1 MVLQPGCDRA
11 DLETPSITPAEAMIA
26 RAQDAPAAPA
36 VGQTPAGPALG
47 AAIGRRLELAAAQAP
62 GFTRFDLERVFGSN
76 DLVGIDYLAR
86 GLQAARPVA
95 RLILRG
101 EEAGYATGFLVAPQL
116 LLTNRHVLGSADQA
130 GSAIAEFGYELLPD
144 GRPAATEAF
153 RLRPDLAFVTGDPAD
168 DFMDFALVA
177 VEPASLAGR
186 PLADWGFLRLDDR
199 PGKITEGEWVTI
211 IQHPSGAHKQVAL
224 RENRL
229 IRKLTERPVLEYH
242 SDTAPGS
249 SGSPCFNDQWQVVA
263 LHSRGVWKTDDAGN
277 VKLRVGGAVPKE
289 QLQRMP
295 GLRDSDIDWESNLGV
310 RTSRIVAALRV
321 AADRPPLLD
330 AMLTDIDRGGPA
342 IAMPAVPATA
352 PAPPAVDKRAEEA
365 ARRRPRPAAPP
376 ARGTGYD
383 PDFLRGHSVPLP
395 SLGDAARRFGEAA
408 INRETGKPEL
418 PYTHF
423 SVVLSAARRLAF
435 FTAVNID
442 GRKSIP
448 LERGRDKWAYDDRLP
463 EDAQA
468 GDWLYKEEGGN
479 FFDRGHLVRR
489 LDPCWGD
496 AGTVGRANDDTFHW
510 TNCAPQHWSF
520 NQGAT
525 LWNGLEN
532 YILGNADEDD
542 LLVTVFNGPV
552 FRSDDYVH
560 RGVGI
565 PREYWKVVAV
575 RTREGGLAASAYS
588 ISQARLVANIDFE
601 EYPVGQFRTFQRP
614 IARIERLT
622 GLDFGDA
629 LRDADVLGAA
639 GMPEESAREG
649 FELARL
655 EDVRRG

>member
-1 MVLQPGCDRA
+1 MAVQPGYDRA
-11 DLETPSITPAEAMIA
+11 DLGTPAIEPNEAFIA
-26 RAQDAPAAPA
+26 PVQDLPGVPAAS
-36 VGQTPAGPALG
+36 GPAL
-47 AAIGRRLELAAAQAP
+47 ATAVGRRLDLASAQ
-62 GFTRFDLERVFGSN
+62 GVSFTRFDLERVFGSN

-130 GSAIAEFGYELLPD
+130 TAAVAEFGYELLPD
-144 GRPAATEAF
+144 GRPAATEVF
-153 RLRPDLAFVTGDPAD
+153 RLRPDLCFVIGDPAD

-177 VEPASLAGR
+177 VEPQSAAGR

-224 RENRL
+224 RENQL
-229 IRKLTERPVLEYH
+229 IAKMTDKPVLEYH

-263 LHSRGVWKTDDAGN
+263 LHSRGVWKTDETQTK
-277 VKLRVGGAVPKE
+277 VKLRVGGYVAK
-289 QLQRMP
+289 QDLQKMR

-310 RTSRIVAALRV
+310 RTSRIVAALR
-321 AADRPPLLD
+321 AATNRTPLLE
-330 AMLTDIDRGGPA
+330 AMLADIDRGGPA
-342 IAMPAVPATA
+342 IAVPPVPAASPAVA
-352 PAPPAVDKRAEEA
+352 PAAASAEEA
-365 ARRRPRPAAPP
+365 ARRRRGREAAPRR
-376 ARGTGYD
+376 AGGAGYA
-383 PDFLRGHSVPLP
+383 PDFLRGHSIPLP
-395 SLGDAARRFGEAA
+395 DFAASASRFGDAA
-408 INRETGKPEL
+408 INRDTGQPEL

-423 SVVLSAARRLAF
+423 SVVMCAVRRLAF

-448 LERGRDKWAYDDRLP
+448 LERGRDQWAF
-463 EDAQA
+463 DARIPQEVQA
-468 GDWLYKEEGGN
+468 GDALYKETGEN

-496 AGTVGRANDDTFHW
+496 ADTVQRANDDTFHW

-552 FRSDDYVH
+552 FRSDDYEH
-560 RGVGI
+560 RGVQI
-565 PREYWKVVAV
+565 PREFWKVVAV
-575 RTREGGLAASAYS
+575 RTREGGLATSAYS
-588 ISQARLVANIDFE
+588 ISQARMVANIDFE

-614 IARIERLT
+614 IARIETLT
-622 GLDFGDA
+622 GLDFGEA
-629 LRDADVLGAA
+629 VRAADVLGAA
-639 GMPEESAREG
+639 GLPEEAARQG
-649 FELARL
+649 FEITRLADLR
-655 EDVRRG
+655 V